1 LIAYSKQLAKLFN
14 CQSGILNQPAHCVG
28 VDGIVAGYRYSVNSI
43 RHDYV
48 LALARNVK
56 PGFFEHPNSV
66 LVIYAW
72 ELRHL
77 CRHLDLS
84 NLGALKVLFND

>member
-1 LIAYSKQLAKLFN
+1 
-14 CQSGILNQPAHCVG
+14 
-28 VDGIVAGYRYSVNSI
+28 VNSI

-66 LVIYAW
+66 PVIYAW